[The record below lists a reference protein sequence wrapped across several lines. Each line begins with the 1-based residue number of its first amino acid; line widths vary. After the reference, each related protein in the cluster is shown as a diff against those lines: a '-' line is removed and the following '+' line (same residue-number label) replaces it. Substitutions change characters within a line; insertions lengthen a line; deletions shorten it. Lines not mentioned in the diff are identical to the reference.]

1 MIESL
6 HGTRETV
13 NFRGS
18 SVVRFYHNDAAEDY
32 PPHWHVQGEIIA
44 PLVNGYEVTVADQ
57 TLSMQPGDVLI
68 IASSELHSIR
78 APGAGDRYIVNF
90 SMSPL
95 EHLPELSFILTLV
108 RPYCLMTASD
118 MPEVTGR
125 LVDILRRVEAEY
137 NSETEVFRD
146 AEICSLLV
154 RFFVL
159 VGRNAAKM
167 ERFQSLTPP
176 KQQEYAERLV
186 SVCEYINSHC
196 TENLTLEQVSEQAGF
211 SKYHFARLFR
221 EFTGTTVHNYIIDR
235 HILYAQSLLADE
247 SLPVTEVSMRSGFN
261 SLSTFNRIF
270 KKQMGCTPS
279 EYRKLH
285 NRCCPDREDTPGEG

>member
-13 NFRGS
+13 NFRSS
-18 SVVRFYHNDAAEDY
+18 SVVRFYHNDAYEDY
-32 PPHWHVQGEIIA
+32 PPHWHLQGEIIA
-44 PLVNGYEVTVADQ
+44 PLINGYEVTVADR
-57 TLSMQPGDVLI
+57 TLSMSPGDVLI

-78 APGAGDRYIVNF
+78 APRTGDRYILNYSTSLF
-90 SMSPL
+90 EQM
-95 EHLPELSFILTLV
+95 PELSFILTLIQ
-108 RPYCLMTASD
+108 PYCLLSAAA
-118 MPEVTGR
+118 MPRVTSQ
-125 LVDILRRVEAEY
+125 LMDILQRIEVEH
-137 NSETEVFRD
+137 NSTTEVFRD
-146 AEICSLLV
+146 AEICSLLIH
-154 RFFVL
+154 FFVL
-159 VGRNAAKM
+159 VGRYAVNM

-176 KQQEYAERLV
+176 KQQEYAERFV
-186 SVCEYINSHC
+186 SVCDYINSHC

-221 EFTGTTVHNYIIDR
+221 EFTGTTVHNYIINR

-247 SLPVTEVSMRSGFN
+247 TLPVTEVSMRSGFN

-279 EYRKLH
+279 EYRKLQ
-285 NRCCPDREDTPGEG
+285 NRGGPEGEDASAGG